1 MGVKGARQNNAI
13 ERSQLTKKAKPLGE
27 LIVAASRGKI
37 PPPPVVSVVEK
48 ARTTKEIGEMG
59 GRQRRA
65 NSRAKPS
72 TVRESVVLH
81 DCLRYLKKRGIFAY
95 RQNTGTLWTNGQ
107 PVSFGYPGSADI
119 TGILP
124 DGRRLEVECKSATG
138 RQSEKQK
145 KFEEKIRTNGGIYIL
160 ARSVEDLEHGL
171 RLYENTVVPNDLPE

>member
-1 MGVKGARQNNAI
+1 M
-13 ERSQLTKKAKPLGE
+13 
-27 LIVAASRGKI
+27 
-37 PPPPVVSVVEK
+37 
-48 ARTTKEIGEMG
+48 
-59 GRQRRA
+59 
-65 NSRAKPS
+65 
-72 TVRESVVLH
+72 
-81 DCLRYLKKRGIFAY
+81 
-95 RQNTGTLWTNGQ
+95 
-107 PVSFGYPGSADI
+107 SFGYPGSADI